1 MRNFSLRAAHRR
13 GDGGAHGGGVV
24 AGDMP
29 GPLGRAP
36 RDTLDISQS
45 NGALD
50 SRTRHVTRI
59 DTERGGATARDGG
72 NLEAGST
79 RRDPS

>member
-1 MRNFSLRAAHRR
+1 MTRTVS
-13 GDGGAHGGGVV
+13 GGEFGE
-24 AGDMP
+24 P
-29 GPLGRAP
+29 
-36 RDTLDISQS
+36 DTLDIGQS

-50 SRTRHVTRI
+50 ARTRHVTRI